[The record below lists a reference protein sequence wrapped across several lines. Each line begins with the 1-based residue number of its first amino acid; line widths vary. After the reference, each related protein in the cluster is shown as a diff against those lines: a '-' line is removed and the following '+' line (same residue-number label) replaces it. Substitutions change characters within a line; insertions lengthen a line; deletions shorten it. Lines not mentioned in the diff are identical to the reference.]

1 LATVLVFIDVS
12 EDLIMANEVVTP
24 SSLLVA
30 PREEE
35 ELEKALLDVN
45 VSLSQPHFEGSVR
58 SPLTFPKMGLESP
71 P

>member
-1 LATVLVFIDVS
+1 
-12 EDLIMANEVVTP
+12 MANEVVTP

-30 PREEE
+30 PIEEE